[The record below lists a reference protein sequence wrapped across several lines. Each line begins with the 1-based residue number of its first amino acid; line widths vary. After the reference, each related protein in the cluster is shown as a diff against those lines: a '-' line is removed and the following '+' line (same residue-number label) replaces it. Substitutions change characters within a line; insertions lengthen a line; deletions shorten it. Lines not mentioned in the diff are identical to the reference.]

1 MERIFPDEQW
11 ERRKPGEL
19 GFSETK
25 LEYAFRWLQSKAGD
39 RRYRVVVIRNGFL
52 VAEWQRGVTREQRI
66 GIASAQK
73 SIYSNMLGIAIAE
86 GRIKSA
92 DDRAIEYFPEMMEV
106 PEGQGPKPGRYAFE
120 KDRDITL
127 RQLISNTSG
136 YMKPGEMPG
145 KVFHYQSFGMSVFIH
160 AIAKQYGL
168 YDVNNPTTFLG
179 FGKLVDEK
187 ICKKIRISFDYS
199 IGNFDYPPGAKASVF
214 GTWTGISSNAH
225 DLARVGYLWLNNGK
239 WRGDQVIPQDW
250 LEQAVHVAPDIL
262 ENCPEE
268 EWKYG
273 HGFWTNEYGQMWPD
287 LPRDSYAALGG
298 NSSQIVW
305 VCPSLDLVVVESPSI
320 WSSDD
325 DSEGLRKLIV
335 EACGQ

>member
-1 MERIFPDEQW
+1 MENVFPDKHW
-11 ERRKPGEL
+11 EHRDPEDL
-19 GFSETK
+19 GLSKTK
-25 LEYAFRWLQSKAGD
+25 LDVITGWLQDQAGD
-39 RRYRVVVIRNGFL
+39 KRYRVAVVRGGYL
-52 VAEWQRGVTREQRI
+52 VAEWQNGVTHEQKI

-73 SIYSNMLGIAIAE
+73 SIYSCMLGIAIAE
-86 GRIKSA
+86 GKIKSA
-92 DDRAIEYFPEMMEV
+92 DDRVIEYFPEMMEV
-106 PEGQGPKPGRYAFE
+106 PDGKGPKPGRYAFE

-145 KVFHYQSFGMSVFIH
+145 KVFHYQSFGMAVLIH

-168 YDVNNPTTFLG
+168 YDINDPITFPG
-179 FGKLVDEK
+179 FGELVDEK
-187 ICKKIRISFDYS
+187 ICKKIRISFGYD
-199 IGNFDYPPGAKASVF
+199 IGNFDYPPGAKASIF
-214 GTWTGISSNAH
+214 GTWTGISSNAR
-225 DLARVGYLWLNNGK
+225 DLARIGYLWLNNGK
-239 WRGDQVIPQDW
+239 WREQQVIPQDW
-250 LEQAVHVAPDIL
+250 LEQAVRVAPDIL
-262 ENCPEE
+262 ENCPAE
-268 EWKYG
+268 EWRYG

-298 NSSQIVW
+298 NSSHIIW

-320 WSSDD
+320 WSRDD